1 MNIIVDIQNE
11 KDEQLL
17 KEFLNKMKI
26 PFKTLLDGDEISINQ
41 AYINTYNE
49 EITNA
54 VNEIS
59 KGIYTSQEDV
69 EKILLDRR
77 NPTK

>member
-26 PFKTLLDGDEISINQ
+26 PFKTLMDGDEISINQ